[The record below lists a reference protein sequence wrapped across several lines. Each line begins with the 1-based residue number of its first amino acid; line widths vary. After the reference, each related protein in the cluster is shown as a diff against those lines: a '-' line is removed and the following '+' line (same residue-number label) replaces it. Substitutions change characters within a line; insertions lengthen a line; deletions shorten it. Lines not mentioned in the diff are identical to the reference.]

1 MRFMSR
7 DWLAMQGFLQ
17 LFWLFVWCHCLV
29 KTFIFLGKEAV
40 SWVMRLKSTRR
51 TNLTSEIHPSQ
62 KTHHTAEEPKD
73 WYILY
78 SHPSRASVGSSVRS
92 QPVWTHQTLL
102 CFLSL
107 IKTMWYMSS
116 TTLEKICWKF
126 RFQET
131 FALLWCVDQDSP
143 KPASCVLISWHI
155 YQGFFRGLYKCVCI
169 LFGLSNSPL
178 VLQWSMEES
187 LESLRDKCCIPK
199 LNGALYYAK
208 ILNEQVE
215 GVHNVLQALKHHGV
229 KLKPE
234 NWMKKKIGPKLPSKM
249 HVNWNQEHQEAS
261 DQSLRAGTK
270 LVSKESLDTGQ
281 GHQHQYHLP
290 TVLDV

>member
-1 MRFMSR
+1 
-7 DWLAMQGFLQ
+7 
-17 LFWLFVWCHCLV
+17 
-29 KTFIFLGKEAV
+29 
-40 SWVMRLKSTRR
+40 
-51 TNLTSEIHPSQ
+51 
-62 KTHHTAEEPKD
+62 
-73 WYILY
+73 
-78 SHPSRASVGSSVRS
+78 
-92 QPVWTHQTLL
+92 
-102 CFLSL
+102 
-107 IKTMWYMSS
+107 
-116 TTLEKICWKF
+116 
-126 RFQET
+126 
-131 FALLWCVDQDSP
+131 
-143 KPASCVLISWHI
+143 
-155 YQGFFRGLYKCVCI
+155 
-169 LFGLSNSPL
+169 
-178 VLQWSMEES
+178 MEES